1 MTPRCPTT
9 GLYVY
14 SAPDIAAAVA
24 DGCAH
29 VDGRDR
35 ETYPC
40 PDEAHWHVR
49 LRRD

>member
-1 MTPRCPTT
+1 MNRCPTT

-14 SAPDIAAAVA
+14 PDQDVAAAIC
-24 DGCAH
+24 DGCTH

-49 LRRD
+49 LAR